1 MDTNLAALVTRA
13 AARTPGSAALVA
25 ADHTTTWAELEHLVR
40 AFAGGLRARRVRR
53 GDRVAMLVGNSPD
66 FAVAYFGILRAGCVC
81 VPINTGYTAFEV
93 AYQVQQSG
101 AELLICDA
109 GTYDTAVAAAGTT
122 PVVMIGSDAWRTLL
136 VGSTPPPEDAGG
148 GEDLAVLMFTSGT
161 SGRPKGAMLSHRALL
176 ANLDQLAA
184 LDDPA
189 PMLPEDIVLVSL
201 PLFHSYAL
209 NGALGMV
216 ARTGA
221 TAVIPGR
228 FDPAA
233 ALTMV
238 GTHEVSVVISAPP
251 VYQTWVS
258 EPGIRAALAGVRLLI
273 SGAAPLTPA
282 VYGAFEATTGLP
294 VWEGYGMTEAAPVIT
309 STLVTGRP
317 KSGSVGQALPGIELR
332 LHDET
337 GQPVAEDDPGEI
349 VIRGDNLF
357 SGYWPDGTDGP
368 DAEGWWATSDIA
380 IIDSEG
386 DVRLVDRRSDLIIVN
401 GFNVYPREVEE
412 ILSELDGISE
422 VAVMG
427 VPDEVSGN
435 VIKAVV
441 VASDDLDSAAV
452 ISYARSRIA
461 RFKCPSNI
469 EFVDSLPHSGSGKI
483 SKGALRERIAELR
496 S

>member
-1 MDTNLAALVTRA
+1 MDFNLAALVTRA

-25 ADHTTTWAELEHLVR
+25 ADRTTTWAELEHLVR
-40 AFAGGLRARRVRR
+40 AFAGGLRARRIHR
-53 GDRVAMLVGNSPD
+53 GDRVALLVGNSPE
-66 FAVAYFGILRAGCVC
+66 FVVAYFGILRAGCVC

-93 AYQVQQSG
+93 AYQVEQSG
-101 AELLICDA
+101 ADLLICDA
-109 GTYDTAVAAAGTT
+109 GTCDTAIAAAGAT
-122 PVVMIGSDAWRTLL
+122 PVVEIGGEAWRTLL

-176 ANLDQLAA
+176 ANLEQLAELA
-184 LDDPA
+184 DPP
-189 PMLPEDIVLVSL
+189 PMLATDVVLVSL

-216 ARTGA
+216 ALTGA
-221 TAVIPGR
+221 TAVIPHR

-233 ALTMV
+233 ALAMV
-238 GTHEVSVVISAPP
+238 DMHAVSVVISAPP
-251 VYQTWVS
+251 VYQAWVS
-258 EPGIRAALAGVRLLI
+258 EPGIRESLAGVRLLI

-317 KSGSVGQALPGIELR
+317 KSGSVGQALPGIELL
-332 LHDET
+332 LHDEE
-337 GQPVAEDDPGEI
+337 GHPVAEDDPGEV
-349 VIRGDNLF
+349 VIRGANLF
-357 SGYWPDGTDGP
+357 SGYWPDGSDGP
-368 DAEGWWATSDIA
+368 DEDGWWATSDIA
-380 IIDSEG
+380 IMDSDG

-412 ILSELDGISE
+412 ILSELDGVSE

-427 VPDEVSGN
+427 VPDDEVGS

-441 VASDDLDSAAV
+441 VATDELDSAAV
-452 ISYARSRIA
+452 IEFARSRIA
-461 RFKCPSNI
+461 RFKCPSI
-469 EFVDSLPHSGSGKI
+469 VEFVDSLPHSGSGKI
-483 SKGALRERIAELR
+483 NKGALRERIAELR

>member
-1 MDTNLAALVTRA
+1 MNLAALVTRA
-13 AARTPGSAALVA
+13 ADRTPDAAALIA
-25 ADHTTTWAELEHLVR
+25 ADHTTTWGELEHLVR
-40 AFAGGLRARRVRR
+40 AFAGGLRARRVHR
-53 GDRVAMLVGNSPD
+53 GDRVAMLVGNSPE
-66 FAVAYFGILRAGCVC
+66 FVVAYFGILRAGCVC

-93 AYQVQQSG
+93 AYQVEQSG
-101 AELLICDA
+101 AELLICDT
-109 GTYDTAVAAAGTT
+109 GTYDTAVAAAGST
-122 PVVMIGSDAWRTLL
+122 PVVMIGSEVWRTLL

-176 ANLDQLAA
+176 ANLNQLAA
-184 LDDPA
+184 LEDPP
-189 PMLPEDIVLVSL
+189 PMLPTDIVLVSL

-216 ARTGA
+216 ALMGA
-221 TAVIPGR
+221 TAVIPER

-233 ALTMV
+233 ALAMI
-238 GTHEVSVVISAPP
+238 GMHDVSVVISAPP
-251 VYQTWVS
+251 VYQAWVS
-258 EPGIRAALAGVRLLI
+258 EPRIAESLAAVRMLI
-273 SGAAPLTPA
+273 SGAAPLSPA
-282 VYGAFEATTGLP
+282 VFGDFEATTGLP

-317 KSGSVGQALPGIELR
+317 KSGSVGQPLPGIELV
-332 LHDET
+332 LHDEE
-337 GQPVAEDDPGEI
+337 GHPSAEDDPGEV

-368 DAEGWWATSDIA
+368 DEHGWWATSDIA
-380 IIDSEG
+380 IIDSDG
-386 DVRLVDRRSDLIIVN
+386 DLRLVDRRSDLIIVN

-412 ILSELDGISE
+412 ILAELAGISE

-427 VPDEVSGN
+427 VPDEVSGS

-441 VASDDLDSAAV
+441 VASDELDAGAV
-452 ISYARSRIA
+452 IAFARSRIA
-461 RFKCPSNI
+461 RFKCPSI
-469 EFVDSLPHSGSGKI
+469 VEFVDSLPHSGSGKI
-483 SKGALRERIAELR
+483 SKGALRARIEELR